1 MKLLIHKWAMI
12 RINRQVNMQTLLH
25 FTMQFLSTAAMV
37 SPDGKY
43 FFFMRRTETQDFFWV
58 FN

>member
-1 MKLLIHKWAMI
+1 MTRLKG
-12 RINRQVNMQTLLH
+12 QVNMQTFLH